1 MAFVRTLVGFFFVF
15 YAANPISGIRARSMR
30 RCFVRVEHNSVVGVD
45 SLVATSFR
53 ALWILRDGLM
63 KRPGPTLRVR
73 LRETGSALDMQ
84 LVLHKQL
91 AGVCLSCYSEI

>member
-1 MAFVRTLVGFFFVF
+1 
-15 YAANPISGIRARSMR
+15 MR
-30 RCFVRVEHNSVVGVD
+30 RCFVRVEHNVFVGVD
-45 SLVATSFR
+45 ALVATSFCTR
-53 ALWILRDGLM
+53 YFGGIVGM

-91 AGVCLSCYSEI
+91 AGVCPSLYS